1 MKKML
6 FIIPWTKFYIG
17 NANIDFAQTPERAP
31 EGVVALATYLK
42 SAGADVQIADMLCL
56 LIQQNG
62 DTSHALD
69 ALFRQCTEFRPDVIG
84 FSFFTARLSTAANIF
99 NELKNFYQSSH
110 MPQPLFIAGGVHA
123 TLLPQ
128 LTFKQI
134 PFDAISIGEG
144 EYSLLQFLNGIDPSC
159 IEGMM
164 LPHGKPSF
172 PKDVISN
179 LDSLPIADWSLVN
192 KDFYTQP
199 SYQISGGRKDTV
211 IPITF
216 SRGCMYKCNF
226 CAHSSFL
233 APRCH
238 SADFFIKKMDS
249 YAQQC
254 HVKTFIIQDSSI
266 GNFKKEWSRVCQ
278 MLIERGTPYHWWA
291 NLRVN
296 QVDEDFLILLKKAGC
311 IKLFFGFESGS
322 QRVLNRMNKRI
333 SVEQCKEAARLC
345 HKVKLPFYASFIV
358 NYFDEEESDLKLTEE
373 LIRQTRPTS
382 LAINRFSPI
391 PGSHDFD
398 SHADVINPTLNSID
412 DWTMLGM
419 LCSDLLFGNMPKE
432 KFEYWYS
439 KLKNLKMLINS
450 HEDTD

>member
-1 MKKML
+1 
-6 FIIPWTKFYIG
+6 
-17 NANIDFAQTPERAP
+17 
-31 EGVVALATYLK
+31 
-42 SAGADVQIADMLCL
+42 
-56 LIQQNG
+56 
-62 DTSHALD
+62 
-69 ALFRQCTEFRPDVIG
+69 
-84 FSFFTARLSTAANIF
+84 
-99 NELKNFYQSSH
+99 
-110 MPQPLFIAGGVHA
+110 
-123 TLLPQ
+123 
-128 LTFKQI
+128 
-134 PFDAISIGEG
+134 
-144 EYSLLQFLNGIDPSC
+144 
-159 IEGMM
+159 
-164 LPHGKPSF
+164 
-172 PKDVISN
+172 
-179 LDSLPIADWSLVN
+179 
-192 KDFYTQP
+192 
-199 SYQISGGRKDTV
+199 
-211 IPITF
+211 
-216 SRGCMYKCNF
+216 
-226 CAHSSFL
+226 
-233 APRCH
+233 
-238 SADFFIKKMDS
+238 MDS